1 MSDFLAAVLAD
12 LAELGDAVE
21 PHSEDQLA
29 GGGELVLRVRREAIA
44 EVCAALKERHGF
56 AVLID
61 LCGVDVPG
69 REPRFEVVYQLLG
82 LEAKRR
88 LRLKVAAGEETP
100 IPSVAGVWRAAEGL
114 EREAWDLFGLRFD
127 GHPDLTRILLW
138 EGFEG
143 HPLRKDFPVEGTGAE
158 AVEGDRVEGDRGE

>member
-1 MSDFLAAVLAD
+1 VSDALV
-12 LAELGDAVE
+12 AELGEAVE
-21 PHSEDQLA
+21 RVDSN
-29 GGGELVLRVRREAIA
+29 GGEPILRVRREAIA
-44 EVCAALKERHGF
+44 EVCAALKEKHGF

-88 LRLKVAAGEETP
+88 LRLQVLAGEEDP
-100 IPSVAGVWRAAEGL
+100 IPSIAGVWRAAEGL

-143 HPLRKDFPVEGTGAE
+143 HPLRKDFPVEGIP
-158 AVEGDRVEGDRGE
+158 VEGIDGE

>member
-1 MSDFLAAVLAD
+1 VSDPLAAVLPAILAD
-12 LAELGDAVE
+12 LGDAVE
-21 PHSEDQLA
+21 PIDAIIDAIDAA
-29 GGGELVLRVRREAIA
+29 GDEPILRVRREAIA

-56 AVLID
+56 AVLVD
-61 LCGVDVPG
+61 LCGVDFLG
-69 REPRFEVVYQLLG
+69 REPRFEVVYQLLS

-88 LRLKVAAGEETP
+88 LRLKVAAGEDTP
-100 IPSVAGVWRAAEGL
+100 VPSVAGVWRAAEGL

-143 HPLRKDFPVEGTGAE
+143 HPLRKDFPIEGTG
-158 AVEGDRVEGDRGE
+158 GEDGG